1 MGKQYISAAVA
12 STTAVYSIDS
22 SSAVTDLAFGQ
33 QTPTAEMPKGSNTAA
48 LFQAINALLSS
59 NTRYTTIN
67 FYHQYYRGILG
78 SDWLEQRELTINIVW
93 SQAGVP
99 GEISYGGFGVGG
111 LSNHPSS
118 GRQGSVAGNMSFS
131 GLSGNTNIDLF
142 RIFPYTSMAYSPGK
156 AFEINL
162 DLTPGSPKIN
172 SLPFYGG
179 GYSVSYTIETDD
191 GVIVSAAAAPGD
203 PTGIK
208 ISELTPTTS
217 LNTTDLFVLSRDD
230 PAGAPYDKSL
240 NITKTDLIASVYQE
254 IAPGIPAPVFLGAMK
269 KQLVSAPFINP
280 AAQYDLTSSTYGN
293 IPVGA
298 KFAILECYWSLSGYD
313 GVGPEYIY
321 MGPGPVTNP
330 RPYILAAMR
339 SAGDGDA
346 VAGANQA
353 MCPIENGIISLY
365 SQGGIQGNFVVNIV
379 GYYT

>member
-1 MGKQYISAAVA
+1 MAKQYISAAVTPGGGLA
-12 STTAVYSIDS
+12 ADALSIDS

-33 QTPTAEMPKGSNTAA
+33 QTPTAAMPEGLNAAA

-67 FYHQYYRGILG
+67 FYHQYYRGIG
-78 SDWLEQRELTINIVW
+78 GRDWLEQRELTINIVW

-99 GEISYGGFGVGG
+99 GEISYGGFGLGG
-111 LSNHPSS
+111 MSNHSS
-118 GRQGSVAGNMSFS
+118 NARQGAVAGNMSFS

-142 RIFPYTSMAYSPGK
+142 RIFPYTGMVYSPAK

-254 IAPGIPAPVFLGAMK
+254 IAPGIPAPVFLATK
-269 KQLVSAPFINP
+269 KQLVTGSGLALT
-280 AAQYDLTSSTYGN
+280 QYDLTQPNFGG
-293 IPVGA
+293 IPQNS
-298 KFAILECYWSLSGYD
+298 KFAILEGIWQLNGPD
-313 GVGPEYIY
+313 GAGNRYLY
-321 MGPGPVTNP
+321 MGPGTNP
-330 RPYILAAMR
+330 PLLVLGAMR
-339 SAGDGDA
+339 SAGGGDEN
-346 VAGANQA
+346 GGCNQA
-353 MCPIENGIISLY
+353 LCPIENDKISL
-365 SQGGIQGNFVVNIV
+365 SAGGINGTFWVNIV

>member
-1 MGKQYISAAVA
+1 MAKQYISAAVTPGGGLA
-12 STTAVYSIDS
+12 ADALSIDS

-33 QTPTAEMPKGSNTAA
+33 QTPTAAMQEGLNAAA

-78 SDWLEQRELTINIVW
+78 NNWLEQRELTINIVW

-111 LSNHPSS
+111 LSNHPSNA
-118 GRQGSVAGNMSFS
+118 RQGAVAGNMSFS

-142 RIFPYTSMAYSPGK
+142 RVFPYGSTAYSPGK

-230 PAGAPYDKSL
+230 PTGAPYDKSL
-240 NITKTDLIASVYQE
+240 NVTLADLRVGLVGPNTLSVQGTPTSNTGAE
-254 IAPGIPAPVFLGAMK
+254 AIWGSCTLTLPAGK
-269 KQLVSAPFINP
+269 KWGHIKLVATSYNSS
-280 AAQYDLTSSTYGN
+280 SSTLMPLDVKIGSAVQSWVNTGKDKPYSFHNSDDAAVITMINEGTPSVIDADITLDFYAKN
-293 IPVGA
+293 MSDTVG
-298 KFAILECYWSLSGYD
+298 FRTIYAIAEFY
-313 GVGPEYIY
+313 
-321 MGPGPVTNP
+321 
-330 RPYILAAMR
+330 
-339 SAGDGDA
+339 
-346 VAGANQA
+346 
-353 MCPIENGIISLY
+353 
-365 SQGGIQGNFVVNIV
+365 
-379 GYYT
+379 